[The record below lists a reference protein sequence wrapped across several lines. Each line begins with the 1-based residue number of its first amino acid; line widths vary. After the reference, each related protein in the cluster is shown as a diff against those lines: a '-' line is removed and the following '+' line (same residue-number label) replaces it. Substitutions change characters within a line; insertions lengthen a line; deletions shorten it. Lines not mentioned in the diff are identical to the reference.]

1 MVPEYRIG
9 KQMEGRSRAIFV
21 FYRNNFLE
29 WPKEIWKCNL
39 LAGIRLANLSQTVL

>member
-1 MVPEYRIG
+1 MFREVVNNSLFVTWENKMVPEYRIG

-29 WPKEIWKCNL
+29 
-39 LAGIRLANLSQTVL
+39 